1 MKNKK
6 RIVAAVM
13 SVLCAAAL
21 FAGCGKVNV
30 GYVDQSRIQNEAPQ
44 IKSSMDEMQSKM
56 AEVQQEAEQKFQEA
70 AASGTSEEDMQKL
83 QQQMQMKAAGVQQ
96 QYAIQI
102 KAKVDAAMD
111 DIVKAKKLD
120 TVVNSNGK
128 DGVVVSGGVDITE
141 DVIQKLQ

>member
-6 RIVAAVM
+6 RIMAAVM

-30 GYVDQSRIQNEAPQ
+30 GYVDQNRIQNEAPQ
-44 IKSSMDEMQSKM
+44 IKSSMEEMQSKM

-70 AASGTSEEDMQKL
+70 AASGASEEDMQKL

-96 QYAIQI
+96 QYAIQT

-111 DIVKAKKLD
+111 DIVKEKKLD